1 MLGRG
6 ILSVAVFLPRVLS
19 MRLISL
25 ESKEETIFSL
35 SFERMKKKKKFLEK
49 EGGGRVFRRE
59 SVMVQEFWER
69 EDELL
74 AGEVD
79 REVYTAIA
87 RDLQVFVGGE
97 TSTSTPGKN
106 DPGQPGQLNQCNLV

>member
-1 MLGRG
+1 
-6 ILSVAVFLPRVLS
+6 
-19 MRLISL
+19 
-25 ESKEETIFSL
+25 
-35 SFERMKKKKKFLEK
+35 
-49 EGGGRVFRRE
+49 
-59 SVMVQEFWER
+59 MVQEFWER